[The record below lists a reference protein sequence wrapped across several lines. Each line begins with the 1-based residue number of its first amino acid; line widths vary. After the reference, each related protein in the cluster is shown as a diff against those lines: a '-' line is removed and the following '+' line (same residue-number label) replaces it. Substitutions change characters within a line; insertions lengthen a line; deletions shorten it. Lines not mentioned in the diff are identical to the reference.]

1 MSQALPN
8 INQKHT
14 VKVNEGSGVLI
25 QPMSADYAY
34 VLTAKHCLK
43 VNPGDLT
50 SAFIKA
56 HRVYFFEGTEIPVID
71 VICHDTKDMA
81 ILIIAS
87 KAEHKLMVN
96 FDLLQ
101 VNDQLMLCGFPE
113 DRRETDNEYSAFQ
126 YRFSYQSGDRLI
138 LSSEVPGVVHSSVVG
153 FSGGGLFTL
162 GLQGRPILLCAIET
176 KMDGDVGKEYHGN
189 ISAIPISEFEQL
201 IGDPS
206 KSYLNKPLAPLL
218 PLHLS
223 NFEHLCKFSFEVS
236 RGWANDDGLTL
247 VQGCLRNT
255 ATQGIKVN
263 LYPHELLVK
272 FEKMLKV
279 HRRPKSESRSRGL
292 WVSLLELL
300 TVSIL
305 VDKPEVVDIEYV
317 ESMLGS
323 RRLMYIGKSGVWR
336 EYLSDILQSGLET
349 LNQDGI
355 IVVKTLGKFH
365 EPLSDKVFLNKVW
378 KRKNIGRPISDPT
391 KITNANRSLSKI
403 HCIIDLAALHN
414 TCIEA
419 NEDVYEELINIEEF
433 DEKKEAQILTTLAK
447 EYGAYLIIEDS
458 IDDI

>member
-1 MSQALPN
+1 MSQVLPT

-14 VKVNEGSGVLI
+14 VKVNDGSGVLI

-43 VNPGDLT
+43 TNVDDLN
-50 SAFIKA
+50 SAFIKP
-56 HRVYFFEGTEIPVID
+56 HKVYSIEGTEIPVID

-87 KAEHKLMVN
+87 KPDHELMVN
-96 FDLLQ
+96 CDPLQ
-101 VNDQLMLCGFPE
+101 VNDRLTLCGFPK
-113 DRRETDNEYSAFQ
+113 DRRGMDDEYSAFQ
-126 YRFSYQSGDRLI
+126 YRFSHYMGGRLS
-138 LSSEVPGVVHSSVVG
+138 LSSDVSGVVQSNVVG

-162 GLQGRPILLCAIET
+162 GSQDKPILLCAIET
-176 KMDGDVGKEYHGN
+176 RMDGNTTTEYHGN
-189 ISAIPISEFEQL
+189 ISAITIDEFEQL

-223 NFEHLCKFSFEVS
+223 NFEHLCKFSFDVS

-255 ATQGIKVN
+255 ATEGIKVN

-272 FEKMLKV
+272 FEKILKV

-300 TVSIL
+300 TISIL

-317 ESMLGS
+317 ESMFGS
-323 RRLMYIGKSGVWR
+323 RRLMYIGESGVWR
-336 EYLSDILQSGLET
+336 EYLSDILQSRLESQ
-349 LNQDGI
+349 NQDGI
-355 IVVKTLGKFH
+355 IVVKTLEKSHQASFPK
-365 EPLSDKVFLNKVW
+365 EFLQKAW
-378 KRKNIGRPISDPT
+378 DHKNIGRPFSDPK
-391 KITNANRSLSKI
+391 KIINANKSLSNI
-403 HCIIDLAALHN
+403 RCIIDLAALHS

-419 NEDVYEELINIEEF
+419 NEDTYGELVNRVEF
-433 DEKKEAQILTTLAK
+433 DEKKEAKILTTLAN
-447 EYGAYLIIEDS
+447 EYSAYLIIED
-458 IDDI
+458 